1 MTCSAR
7 QKDNIDAIWG
17 MISNYQVD
25 ALKNHAFYEKR
36 TKQNKEW
43 MQKLIFELLE
53 MKLRQNEAVKAQMP
67 ILEEKV
73 IAGKTTPY
81 VAAKALIDLL

>member
-1 MTCSAR
+1 
-7 QKDNIDAIWG
+7 
-17 MISNYQVD
+17 
-25 ALKNHAFYEKR
+25 
-36 TKQNKEW
+36 